1 MVLVAVEVVSDP
13 ATIERVDQVVAQWAQ
28 DIRYC
33 ALFSGAQTGAAVAVS
48 LDGSLHSLADALRAA
63 HDGLTR

>member
-1 MVLVAVEVVSDP
+1 MVLVAVEIVSDP
-13 ATIERVDQVVAQWAQ
+13 ATIERVDQIAAQWAQ

-33 ALFSGAQTGAAVAVS
+33 AMFSGAQTGAAVTVS
-48 LDGSLHSLADALRAA
+48 LDGTLHTIADALRAA